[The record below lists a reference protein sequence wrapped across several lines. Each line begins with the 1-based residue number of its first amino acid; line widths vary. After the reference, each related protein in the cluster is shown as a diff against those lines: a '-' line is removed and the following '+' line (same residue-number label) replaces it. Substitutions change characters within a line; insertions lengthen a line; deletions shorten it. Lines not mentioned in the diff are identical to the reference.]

1 MKSGLRFSAC
11 DFSLQTSCWFQNC
24 RLGRIASVARANA
37 LFEELPLHRV
47 AGQRQRRTEVLA
59 RRVVSPAAQ
68 LKLAERRRVK
78 RVWVINGRRDRCHT
92 TALVRFAP
100 ESGQT
105 RLVSPCRLRAI
116 SGQTHCS
123 KRYRYSITSSARSS
137 IARENSG
144 PRVAEIPRIRFVS
157 RRARKQD

>member
-68 LKLAERRRVK
+68 LKLAKRRRIK
-78 RVWVINGRRDRCHT
+78 RVAGKAIAVLDRSDHFEPMLRTIALRDRNGAVECHDRGGT
-92 TALVRFAP
+92 
-100 ESGQT
+100 
-105 RLVSPCRLRAI
+105 
-116 SGQTHCS
+116 
-123 KRYRYSITSSARSS
+123 YRHQ
-137 IARENSG
+137 
-144 PRVAEIPRIRFVS
+144 RIV
-157 RRARKQD
+157 Q

>member
-24 RLGRIASVARANA
+24 RLWRIASFARANA

-68 LKLAERRRVK
+68 LKLAKRRRIK
-78 RVWVINGRRDRCHT
+78 RGAGKWSWLKAWAMKIARPRGMKKAIVALARRLAVIMHRIWVDGT
-92 TALVRFAP
+92 
-100 ESGQT
+100 SGG
-105 RLVSPCRLRAI
+105 PGMFLRA
-116 SGQTHCS
+116 
-123 KRYRYSITSSARSS
+123 
-137 IARENSG
+137 
-144 PRVAEIPRIRFVS
+144 
-157 RRARKQD
+157 RRAPGFSHSQDPKRT